1 MKILI
6 TNNKNNIGIVKDFD
20 NMDAGL
26 IGQTITEL
34 LVLIDELKELY
45 LKGDENEWK

>member
-6 TNNKNNIGIVKDFD
+6 TNNEDNIGIVKDFE
-20 NMDAGL
+20 NMEKGL

-34 LVLIDELKELY
+34 SIIIDELKELY
-45 LKGDENEWK
+45 LEEQDG